1 MNDIKNKYMN
11 KFLKK
16 SILLVAFLQVILAV
30 GVAQPHVEQ
39 FDADN
44 SAFSYFGR
52 TDQSNPKTVRFD
64 WPGVYLR
71 CGFTG
76 SKLVVR
82 LKGGTRD
89 YYNVFVDNQL
99 TKVIHSETDS
109 IFDVSGFSGK
119 GTHELLL
126 TKRTEADMGVARF
139 YGISLEHDG
148 KIFPSAIK
156 KKNRKIEFIGNSIT
170 CGYGTEGLS
179 GTERFKPETENSYFS
194 YASITSRAFD
204 ADYSLIAHSGL
215 GIVRNYGDKQK
226 ISTKLAPMP
235 ARFDRVLETDTVK
248 KWDFKQWIPD
258 AVVVNLGT
266 NDYST
271 LPYPDKAVFKRQ
283 YEKLIE
289 RIQEVY
295 GSIPVFCVVGPM
307 TNEPCYSIVKEVV
320 DDYNLIHKGARIYFA
335 GIPSGLLNSTTDL
348 GSDGHPSYRGQKKTS
363 ACLIPLLAN
372 VMNWNYSDTEVRLG
386 IEF

>member
-1 MNDIKNKYMN
+1 MN
-11 KFLKK
+11 KILKK
-16 SILLVAFLQVILAV
+16 SILLFSFLQILWLA
-30 GVAQPHVEQ
+30 GIAQPHAQQ

-52 TDQSNPKTVRFD
+52 TDQSNSKVVRFD

-71 CGFTG
+71 CGFSGNKLVIRLKTG
-76 SKLVVR
+76 S
-82 LKGGTRD
+82 RD

-109 IFDVSGFSGK
+109 IFEVSGFSGK
-119 GTHELLL
+119 GTHEFLL
-126 TKRTEADMGVARF
+126 TKRTEADMGVGRF
-139 YGISLEHDG
+139 YGIGLEPGG
-148 KIFPSAIK
+148 KIFPTTVK
-156 KKNRKIEFIGNSIT
+156 TNNRKIEFIGNSIT

-179 GTERFKPETENSYFS
+179 GNEHFKPETENSYFS
-194 YASITSRAFD
+194 YASITSRAFG

-215 GIVRNYGDKQK
+215 GVVRNYNDKSK

-235 ARFDRVLETDTVK
+235 PRFDRVLDTDSVK
-248 KWDFKQWIPD
+248 KWDFKQWKPD

-283 YEKLIE
+283 YEKLIDQ
-289 RIQEVY
+289 IQEVY
-295 GSIPVFCVVGPM
+295 GNTPVFCVVGPM

-320 DDYNLIHKGARIYFA
+320 DDYILLHKGAKIYFA
-335 GIPSGLLNSTTDL
+335 GVPDGLLNSTTDL
-348 GSDGHPSYRGQKKTS
+348 GSDGHPSYRGQRKSS
-363 ACLIPLLAN
+363 AHLIPLMAN
-372 VMNWNYSDTEVRLG
+372 VMKWNYKDTEVRFTD
-386 IEF
+386 EY